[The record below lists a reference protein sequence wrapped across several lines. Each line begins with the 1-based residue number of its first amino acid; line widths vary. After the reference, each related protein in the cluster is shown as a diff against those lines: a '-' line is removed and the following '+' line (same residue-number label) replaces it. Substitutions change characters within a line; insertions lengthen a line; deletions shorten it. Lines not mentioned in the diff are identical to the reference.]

1 MYRLKYKQL
10 CTRFLNLYKIK
21 NRPVFYQV
29 FSRFTIQFLL
39 VFLKK
44 ILKMKFKAILFA
56 VAISVSTLA
65 FAQETSQ
72 KKVSPPPGNALVGD
86 TYGAGVNATSESK
99 AITVDKLSKKL
110 KKENKKLEN
119 VAIKGKVTDVCEKK
133 GCWLTIQTEDNSQF
147 FVKMKDYAFFVPT
160 ALKGKNVVLDGTAE
174 RKVISVDEQ
183 KHYAEDAKK
192 PQSEIDAITKPQE
205 EIRFVANGIKV
216 VN

>member
-1 MYRLKYKQL
+1 
-10 CTRFLNLYKIK
+10 
-21 NRPVFYQV
+21 
-29 FSRFTIQFLL
+29 
-39 VFLKK
+39 
-44 ILKMKFKAILFA
+44 MKFKAILFA
-56 VAISVSTLA
+56 AAVSISTLA

-72 KKVSPPPGNALVGD
+72 KKSGPPEGSAIVGD
-86 TYGAGVNATSESK
+86 AYGAGVTSESK

-110 KKENKKLEN
+110 KKDNKKVEN
-119 VAIKGKVTDVCEKK
+119 IAVKGKVTDVCEKK

-160 ALKGKNVVLDGTAE
+160 ALKGKNVVLEGTAE
-174 RKVISVDEQ
+174 RKVTSVDEQ

-192 PQSEIDAITKPQE
+192 PQAEIDAITTPKE